1 MRSTSLRM
9 SVPGATACRSTS
21 STFGL
26 TGSSETASCPGER
39 MTRSNISK
47 YDAPD
52 AEKYMRVSGL
62 LGPVRV
68 KFFERVKITPQDK
81 IERT

>member
-1 MRSTSLRM
+1 
-9 SVPGATACRSTS
+9 
-21 STFGL
+21 
-26 TGSSETASCPGER
+26 

-52 AEKYMRVSGL
+52 AEKYMRVSSL

-81 IERT
+81 N